1 MEKKNIKKT
10 IFVFGIVAVVVLL
23 AWFIVIYPLIDF
35 SKKEKMV
42 LNASKEY
49 YSKNSALLPQ
59 DGDMSTVT
67 LRTLLKQKYVSTIKS
82 TYGSKYCN
90 VDDSWVK
97 VKRKNGEYNYYV
109 YLECGSMKSTVDHE
123 GPTIKL
129 KGDEEI
135 TLEKGSKFEDPGIDN
150 VYDDTDGKMN
160 TKDVTVSGKVNTN
173 KIGTYTIKYT
183 SVDSFNNKNTVERV
197 VKIIQTLDKLVES
210 DTDKSNIYKGVNVNN
225 YIEFS
230 NMLFRI
236 VGINSDGSIKIVSAE
251 PVGTVNYDDI
261 NTWLND
267 YFYEHLTDKAKK
279 YMVKQKFCSSKVET
293 KNASTVKNG
302 CTKSEKQYVGL
313 LAISDYNNSVK
324 DGNSY
329 LYPNTMAWTSDYAVE
344 DDGAWTVRNFYI
356 GYGNNVK
363 NLEFN
368 KKYNF
373 AVYPVVNLESGIVL
387 NGGDGTD
394 GNPYTFS
401 KVKKGKV
408 GEKINTRYSGE
419 YVYYNDNLFRIIEVV
434 DGNTKVVSANNIN
447 QNLTIGYTT
456 QSVQKIYNPTEK
468 GNIGYFIENSLTKY
482 LKNDI
487 FVKKEIEVPI
497 YKNLATY
504 SGKKDVKKY
513 KVKLSAP
520 NMYEL
525 YSGVSTTDVQ
535 SYWLINSSKTENRK
549 YLVSNNN
556 VIYYNEMSDFT
567 VTGVRVRGYLDKNV
581 TILSGNGT
589 KNSPYVLVK

>member
-230 NMLFRI
+230 NMLFRM

-293 KNASTVKNG
+293 R
-302 CTKSEKQYVGL
+302 
-313 LAISDYNNSVK
+313 
-324 DGNSY
+324 
-329 LYPNTMAWTSDYAVE
+329 TSDYAVE

-356 GYGNNVK
+356 GYNNNVK

-373 AVYPVVNLESGIVL
+373 AVYPVVNLKSGIVL

-394 GNPYTFS
+394 SNPYTFS

-447 QNLTIGYTT
+447 QNLTIGYTNE
-456 QSVQKIYNPTEK
+456 SVQKIYNPTEK

-567 VTGVRVRGYLDKNV
+567 VAGVRVRGYLDKNV